1 MAAAGYRSYSGHVG
15 MGVRK
20 LIPAEPGLTIAPSMR
35 LDYGQVHS
43 PAYQEGGAGG
53 FSLNVDSQTYRELT
67 LTAGLKSAYQI
78 TKQVYLTGDVGVGY
92 NTLNQGLQIKSAFA
106 GGGDSFVTG
115 GLALSPWIYS
125 TGLGLVAAD
134 GKGFDLG
141 IRYGLAATSSG
152 LLQQSGLA
160 VLKIKL

>member
-1 MAAAGYRSYSGHVG
+1 M
-15 MGVRK
+15 
-20 LIPAEPGLTIAPSMR
+20 
-35 LDYGQVHS
+35 
-43 PAYQEGGAGG
+43 
-53 FSLNVDSQTYRELT
+53 T
-67 LTAGLKSAYQI
+67 LTAGLKSAYRLAKQI
-78 TKQVYLTGDVGVGY
+78 YLTGDVGVGY
-92 NTLNQGLQIKSAFA
+92 NALNHGLQIKSAFA
-106 GGGDSFVTG
+106 GGGDTFVTS

-125 TGLGLVAAD
+125 TALGLVAAD